1 MLNKEYFYHGC
12 TKNIITVFGAMF
24 SEIYIKRQT
33 GDGYEFQEIK
43 VPVSYAPKQRAIVR
57 LKQNPNVDDRQAQ
70 VTLPRMAFE
79 IVNLSYDMARKIN
92 TNSLNRNMRPSQPN
106 NNYAYQMNS
115 PTPYNI
121 NINLYIYAKN
131 QEDGLQI
138 VEQIIPFFNPELCVS
153 LNTIKEM
160 NVSEDI
166 PFILDSVSYEDDYEG
181 DLETRRAIIWTLSF
195 TAKMNYYGP
204 ITTAGIIKKV
214 NISVDHD
221 TTEVEVTTSSGNPLL
236 KYKAEVNPLTAG
248 INDQYTILE
257 SFLYD
262 QSP

>member
-1 MLNKEYFYHGC
+1 
-12 TKNIITVFGAMF
+12 
-24 SEIYIKRQT
+24 
-33 GDGYEFQEIK
+33 
-43 VPVSYAPKQRAIVR
+43 
-57 LKQNPNVDDRQAQ
+57 
-70 VTLPRMAFE
+70 MAFE

-221 TTEVEVTTSSGNPLL
+221 TTEVEATTSSGNPLL

>member
-1 MLNKEYFYHGC
+1 MLNHEYFYHGC

-33 GDGYEFQEIK
+33 GDGYEYQEIK
-43 VPVSYAPKQRAIVR
+43 VPLSYAPKQRAIVR
-57 LKQNPNVDDRQAQ
+57 LKQNPNIDDRQAQ
-70 VTLPRMAFE
+70 ITLPRMAFE
-79 IVNLSYDMARKIN
+79 IVNISYDMARKIN

-106 NNYAYQMNS
+106 NNYAYQLNS
-115 PTPYNI
+115 PTPYNF
-121 NINLYIYAKN
+121 NINLYIYVKN

-138 VEQIIPFFNPELCVS
+138 IEQILPFFNPELCIT

-195 TAKMNYYGP
+195 TAKMNFYGP
-204 ITTAGIIKKV
+204 ITRSGIIKKV
-214 NISVDHD
+214 NISVERDD
-221 TTEVEVTTSSGNPLL
+221 TTVTTTSTDGKPMVQYN
-236 KYKAEVNPLTAG
+236 AMVNPLDAS
-248 INDQYTILE
+248 INDNYTIVE
-257 SFLYD
+257 NFLYD
-262 QSP
+262 GSP